1 MIKRPDADI
10 IIDNTNDLN
19 DDMVK
24 ALYETLE
31 ELNPYALDISNV
43 YNNPNTN
50 TQIEMVKI
58 YAEALYFG
66 IQKALNSAAVITKL
80 REKSEQLNVSTTFD
94 EVKFYKKLIREYFSN
109 YTIFKQSKGLNQAI
123 RYAYNIIATSGL
135 QPDLDPYTT
144 NDGFRIEWGTEE
156 NPDQPFTIKVEGLL
170 DPILYEGSV
179 KQIAHP
185 VGFAYV
191 YTVTKYLEFT
201 EYIDDWFTYKVNEIK
216 ISTTVEYSFDEYDYS
231 DRTVVDIQTAK
242 DVQNRERITI
252 VFDNN
257 EMIVKDFNRKIYFYN
272 ADGSIQKE
280 FPEGYILDLDYNIE
294 FEFRLKDEF
303 EELNSEGVYWDYVW
317 DNITELDLRKN
328 YVIGDRNLIIGKFP
342 VQPSLYTG
350 LDLKKIGD
358 KDLII
363 GKFPIQQNLSDI
375 KIKIGN
381 IDYAHPYKF
390 PDEEHEYYPP
400 EMEDFIT
407 KAINKNMIDWMK
419 DDFETRQYSDF
430 TEIVVN
436 EVATIGQPTIG
447 RFVIAPSLDKATI
460 GKNIKVGEFIFDGV
474 GEETLVNGTLLLD
487 YFRMDKETNHPN
499 FEETFEMVK
508 EGQFS
513 ILKGE
518 ELFDEYVSQLN
529 DTIDYENKDWNPE
542 QIKDLIV
549 PEKIGKHLTIG
560 NSFIISNADGSNPDD
575 NAKKIGKDLIIG
587 NFAISPKP
595 NNIGVEI
602 DAFYIERYGEYKDE
616 YEEYPYEVNDTFEIE
631 KEINE
636 TILNDETFDTGKVI
650 TIGETEISEF
660 VFGSEGD
667 LPKEYLRT
675 ENVMSEHFD
684 KVFEFKYIEDETEIE
699 KESSEAIF
707 GEVVDNMQEQGSV
720 ESNPSFEETF
730 EMSNDEFEISIIK
743 YVAEFKETLPNSEDL
758 LDVWNR

>member
-94 EVKFYKKLIREYFSN
+94 EVKFYKRLIREYFSN

-135 QPDLDPYTT
+135 QPDLDPYAT

-156 NPDQPFTIKVEGLL
+156 NPEQPFTIKVEGLL

-280 FPEGYILDLDYNIE
+280 FPEGYILDVDYNIE

-342 VQPSLYTG
+342 
-350 LDLKKIGD
+350 
-358 KDLII
+358 
-363 GKFPIQQNLSDI
+363 IQQSLSGI

-587 NFAISPKP
+587 NFAISSKP

-616 YEEYPYEVNDTFEIE
+616 YEEYFYEVNDTFEIE

-707 GEVVDNMQEQGSV
+707 GELVDNMKEQGSV

>member
-123 RYAYNIIATSGL
+123 RYAYNIMATSGL

-156 NPDQPFTIKVEGLL
+156 NPEQPFTIKVEGLL

-317 DNITELDLRKN
+317 NNITELDLRKN

-350 LDLKKIGD
+350 LALKKIGD

-363 GKFPIQQNLSDI
+363 GKFPIQQSLSDI

-436 EVATIGQPTIG
+436 EVATIGQPTIC

-560 NSFIISNADGSNPDD
+560 NSFIISNADGS
-575 NAKKIGKDLIIG
+575 A
-587 NFAISPKP
+587 S

-616 YEEYPYEVNDTFEIE
+616 YEEYFYEVNDTFEIE

-660 VFGSEGD
+660 VFGSKGD

-707 GEVVDNMQEQGSV
+707 GELVDNMQEQGSV

-758 LDVWNR
+758 LDVWKD

>member
-123 RYAYNIIATSGL
+123 RYAYNIMATSGL

-156 NPDQPFTIKVEGLL
+156 NPEQPFTIKVEGLL

-185 VGFAYV
+185 VGFAYI

-342 VQPSLYTG
+342 VQTGLYT
-350 LDLKKIGD
+350 DT
-358 KDLII
+358 
-363 GKFPIQQNLSDI
+363 

-575 NAKKIGKDLIIG
+575 NAKRIGKDLIIG

-616 YEEYPYEVNDTFEIE
+616 YEEYFYEVNDTFEIE

-699 KESSEAIF
+699 KESSESIF

-758 LDVWNR
+758 LDVWKD

>member
-94 EVKFYKKLIREYFSN
+94 EVKFYKRLIREYFSN

-123 RYAYNIIATSGL
+123 RYAYNIMATSGL

-156 NPDQPFTIKVEGLL
+156 NPEQPFTIKVEGLL

-350 LDLKKIGD
+350 IDLKKIGD

-363 GKFPIQQNLSDI
+363 GKFPIQQSLSDI

-560 NSFIISNADGSNPDD
+560 NSFIISNADGSE
-575 NAKKIGKDLIIG
+575 
-587 NFAISPKP
+587 S

-616 YEEYPYEVNDTFEIE
+616 YEEYFYEVNDTFEIE

-707 GEVVDNMQEQGSV
+707 GELVDNMQEQGSV
-720 ESNPSFEETF
+720 ESNPNFEETF

>member
-156 NPDQPFTIKVEGLL
+156 NPEQPFTIKVEGLL

-328 YVIGDRNLIIGKFP
+328 YIIGDRNLIIGKFP
-342 VQPSLYTG
+342 VQTGLYT
-350 LDLKKIGD
+350 DT
-358 KDLII
+358 
-363 GKFPIQQNLSDI
+363 

-436 EVATIGQPTIG
+436 EIATIGQPTIG

-560 NSFIISNADGSNPDD
+560 NSFIISNADGSENV
-575 NAKKIGKDLIIG
+575 KRIGKDLIID
-587 NFAISPKP
+587 NFTIGSKP

-616 YEEYPYEVNDTFEIE
+616 YEEYFYEVNDTFEIE

-707 GEVVDNMQEQGSV
+707 GELVDNMQEQGSV

>member
-94 EVKFYKKLIREYFSN
+94 EVKFYKRLIREYFSN

-156 NPDQPFTIKVEGLL
+156 NPEQPFTIKVEGLL

-201 EYIDDWFTYKVNEIK
+201 EYIDDWFTYKVNQIK

-280 FPEGYILDLDYNIE
+280 FPAGYILDLDYNIE

-317 DNITELDLRKN
+317 NNITELDLRKN

-342 VQPSLYTG
+342 VQTGLYT
-350 LDLKKIGD
+350 DT
-358 KDLII
+358 
-363 GKFPIQQNLSDI
+363 

-400 EMEDFIT
+400 EMEYFIT
-407 KAINKNMIDWMK
+407 KAINKNMIDWIK

-436 EVATIGQPTIG
+436 EIATIGQPTIG

-560 NSFIISNADGSNPDD
+560 NSFIISNADGSESDD
-575 NAKKIGKDLIIG
+575 NVKRIGKDLIIG
-587 NFAISPKP
+587 NFVISPKP

-602 DAFYIERYGEYKDE
+602 DAFYIEKYGEYKDE
-616 YEEYPYEVNDTFEIE
+616 YEEYFYEVNDTFEIE

-660 VFGSEGD
+660 VFGSKGD

-707 GEVVDNMQEQGSV
+707 GELVDNMQEQGSV

>member
-94 EVKFYKKLIREYFSN
+94 EVKFYKRLIREYFSN

-317 DNITELDLRKN
+317 NNITELDLRKN

-342 VQPSLYTG
+342 VQTGLYT
-350 LDLKKIGD
+350 DT
-358 KDLII
+358 
-363 GKFPIQQNLSDI
+363 

-587 NFAISPKP
+587 NFAISSKP

-707 GEVVDNMQEQGSV
+707 GELVDNMQEQGSV

-758 LDVWNR
+758 LDVWKD

>member
-94 EVKFYKKLIREYFSN
+94 EVKFYKRLIREYFSN

-156 NPDQPFTIKVEGLL
+156 NPEQPFTIKVEGLL

-342 VQPSLYTG
+342 VQTGLYT
-350 LDLKKIGD
+350 
-358 KDLII
+358 
-363 GKFPIQQNLSDI
+363 DI

-549 PEKIGKHLTIG
+549 PEKIGNHLTIG

-587 NFAISPKP
+587 NFVISPKP

-684 KVFEFKYIEDETEIE
+684 KVFELKYIEDETEIE

-707 GEVVDNMQEQGSV
+707 GEVVDNMKEQGSV

>member
-123 RYAYNIIATSGL
+123 RYAYNIMATSGL

-156 NPDQPFTIKVEGLL
+156 NPEQPFTIKVEGLL

-342 VQPSLYTG
+342 VQTGLYT
-350 LDLKKIGD
+350 DT
-358 KDLII
+358 
-363 GKFPIQQNLSDI
+363 

-587 NFAISPKP
+587 NFAISSKP

-616 YEEYPYEVNDTFEIE
+616 YEEYFYEVNDTFEIE

-707 GEVVDNMQEQGSV
+707 GEVVDNMKEQGSV

>member
-123 RYAYNIIATSGL
+123 RYAYNIMATSGL

-328 YVIGDRNLIIGKFP
+328 YVIGDRNLIIGEFP
-342 VQPSLYTG
+342 VQTGLYT
-350 LDLKKIGD
+350 DT
-358 KDLII
+358 
-363 GKFPIQQNLSDI
+363 

-616 YEEYPYEVNDTFEIE
+616 YEEYFYEVNDTFEIE

-707 GEVVDNMQEQGSV
+707 GEVVDNMKEQGSV

>member
-123 RYAYNIIATSGL
+123 RYAYNIMATSGL

-317 DNITELDLRKN
+317 NNITELDLRKN

-342 VQPSLYTG
+342 VQTGLYT
-350 LDLKKIGD
+350 DT
-358 KDLII
+358 
-363 GKFPIQQNLSDI
+363 

-587 NFAISPKP
+587 NFAISSKP

-616 YEEYPYEVNDTFEIE
+616 YEEYFYEVNDTFEIE

-758 LDVWNR
+758 LDVWKD

>member
-94 EVKFYKKLIREYFSN
+94 EVKFYKRLIREYFSN

-123 RYAYNIIATSGL
+123 RYAYNIMATSGL

-156 NPDQPFTIKVEGLL
+156 NPEQPFTIKVEGLL

-342 VQPSLYTG
+342 VQTG
-350 LDLKKIGD
+350 LYRDT
-358 KDLII
+358 
-363 GKFPIQQNLSDI
+363 

-616 YEEYPYEVNDTFEIE
+616 YEEYFYEVNDTFEIE

-707 GEVVDNMQEQGSV
+707 GEVVDNMKEQGSV

>member
-94 EVKFYKKLIREYFSN
+94 EVKFYKRLIREYFSN

-123 RYAYNIIATSGL
+123 RYAYNIMATSGL
-135 QPDLDPYTT
+135 QPDLDPYAT

-156 NPDQPFTIKVEGLL
+156 NPEQPFTIKVEGLL

-201 EYIDDWFTYKVNEIK
+201 EYIDDWFTYKVNQIK

-363 GKFPIQQNLSDI
+363 GKFPIQQSLSDI

-560 NSFIISNADGSNPDD
+560 NSFIISNADGSE
-575 NAKKIGKDLIIG
+575 
-587 NFAISPKP
+587 S

-616 YEEYPYEVNDTFEIE
+616 YEEYFYEVNDTFEIE

-684 KVFEFKYIEDETEIE
+684 KEYEFNYIEDETEIE

>member
-94 EVKFYKKLIREYFSN
+94 EVKFYKRLIREYFSN

-123 RYAYNIIATSGL
+123 RYAYNIMATSGL

-201 EYIDDWFTYKVNEIK
+201 EYIDDWFTYKVNQIK

-303 EELNSEGVYWDYVW
+303 EELNSEGVYWDYV
-317 DNITELDLRKN
+317 
-328 YVIGDRNLIIGKFP
+328 
-342 VQPSLYTG
+342 
-350 LDLKKIGD
+350 
-358 KDLII
+358 
-363 GKFPIQQNLSDI
+363 
-375 KIKIGN
+375 
-381 IDYAHPYKF
+381 
-390 PDEEHEYYPP
+390 
-400 EMEDFIT
+400 
-407 KAINKNMIDWMK
+407 
-419 DDFETRQYSDF
+419 
-430 TEIVVN
+430 
-436 EVATIGQPTIG
+436 
-447 RFVIAPSLDKATI
+447 
-460 GKNIKVGEFIFDGV
+460 
-474 GEETLVNGTLLLD
+474 
-487 YFRMDKETNHPN
+487 
-499 FEETFEMVK
+499 
-508 EGQFS
+508 
-513 ILKGE
+513 
-518 ELFDEYVSQLN
+518 
-529 DTIDYENKDWNPE
+529 
-542 QIKDLIV
+542 
-549 PEKIGKHLTIG
+549 
-560 NSFIISNADGSNPDD
+560 
-575 NAKKIGKDLIIG
+575 
-587 NFAISPKP
+587 
-595 NNIGVEI
+595 
-602 DAFYIERYGEYKDE
+602 
-616 YEEYPYEVNDTFEIE
+616 
-631 KEINE
+631 
-636 TILNDETFDTGKVI
+636 
-650 TIGETEISEF
+650 
-660 VFGSEGD
+660 
-667 LPKEYLRT
+667 
-675 ENVMSEHFD
+675 
-684 KVFEFKYIEDETEIE
+684 
-699 KESSEAIF
+699 
-707 GEVVDNMQEQGSV
+707 
-720 ESNPSFEETF
+720 
-730 EMSNDEFEISIIK
+730 
-743 YVAEFKETLPNSEDL
+743 
-758 LDVWNR
+758 

>member
-135 QPDLDPYTT
+135 QPDLDPYAT

-156 NPDQPFTIKVEGLL
+156 NPEQPFTIKVEGLL

-280 FPEGYILDLDYNIE
+280 FPAGYILDLDYNIE

-317 DNITELDLRKN
+317 NNITELDLRKN

-363 GKFPIQQNLSDI
+363 GKFPIQQSLSDI

-560 NSFIISNADGSNPDD
+560 NSFIISSADGS
-575 NAKKIGKDLIIG
+575 A
-587 NFAISPKP
+587 S

-616 YEEYPYEVNDTFEIE
+616 YEEYFYEVNDTFEIE

-707 GEVVDNMQEQGSV
+707 GELVDNMQEQGSV

-730 EMSNDEFEISIIK
+730 EMSNDEFEISITK

-758 LDVWNR
+758 LDVWKD

>member
-94 EVKFYKKLIREYFSN
+94 EVKFYKRLIREYFSN

-156 NPDQPFTIKVEGLL
+156 NPEQPFTIKVEGLL

-280 FPEGYILDLDYNIE
+280 FPAGYILDLDYNIE

-317 DNITELDLRKN
+317 NNITELDLRKN

-342 VQPSLYTG
+342 VQTGLYT
-350 LDLKKIGD
+350 DT
-358 KDLII
+358 
-363 GKFPIQQNLSDI
+363 

-529 DTIDYENKDWNPE
+529 DTIDYENKDWNPK

-560 NSFIISNADGSNPDD
+560 NSFIISNADGSESDD
-575 NAKKIGKDLIIG
+575 NVKRIGKDLIIG
-587 NFAISPKP
+587 NFVISPKP

-602 DAFYIERYGEYKDE
+602 DAFYIEKYGEYKDE
-616 YEEYPYEVNDTFEIE
+616 YEEYFYEVNDTFEIE

-660 VFGSEGD
+660 VFGSKGD

-707 GEVVDNMQEQGSV
+707 GELVDNMQEQGSV

>member
-123 RYAYNIIATSGL
+123 RYAYNIMATSGL
-135 QPDLDPYTT
+135 QPDLDPYAT

-156 NPDQPFTIKVEGLL
+156 NPEQPFTIKVEGLL

-280 FPEGYILDLDYNIE
+280 FPAGYILDLDYNIE

-317 DNITELDLRKN
+317 NNITELDLRKN

-342 VQPSLYTG
+342 VQTGLYT
-350 LDLKKIGD
+350 DT
-358 KDLII
+358 
-363 GKFPIQQNLSDI
+363 

-529 DTIDYENKDWNPE
+529 DTIDYENKDWNPK

-560 NSFIISNADGSNPDD
+560 NSFIISNADGSESDD
-575 NAKKIGKDLIIG
+575 NVKRIGKDLIIG
-587 NFAISPKP
+587 NFVISPKP

-602 DAFYIERYGEYKDE
+602 DAFYIEKYGEYKDE
-616 YEEYPYEVNDTFEIE
+616 YEEYFYEVNDTFEIE

>member
-94 EVKFYKKLIREYFSN
+94 EVKFYKRLIREYFSN

-280 FPEGYILDLDYNIE
+280 FPAGYILDLDYNIE

-317 DNITELDLRKN
+317 NNITELDLRKN

-342 VQPSLYTG
+342 VQTGLYT
-350 LDLKKIGD
+350 DT
-358 KDLII
+358 
-363 GKFPIQQNLSDI
+363 

-407 KAINKNMIDWMK
+407 KAINKNMIDWIK

-436 EVATIGQPTIG
+436 EIATIGQPTIG

-529 DTIDYENKDWNPE
+529 DTIDYENKDWNPK

-560 NSFIISNADGSNPDD
+560 NSFIISNADGSESDD
-575 NAKKIGKDLIIG
+575 NVKRIGKDLIIG
-587 NFAISPKP
+587 NFVISPKP

-602 DAFYIERYGEYKDE
+602 DAFYIEKYGEYKDE
-616 YEEYPYEVNDTFEIE
+616 YEEYFYEVNDTFEIE

-707 GEVVDNMQEQGSV
+707 GELVDNMQEQGSV

>member
-94 EVKFYKKLIREYFSN
+94 EVKFYKRLIREYFSN

-123 RYAYNIIATSGL
+123 RYAYNIMATSGL

-156 NPDQPFTIKVEGLL
+156 NPEQPFTIKVEGLL

-342 VQPSLYTG
+342 VQTGLYT
-350 LDLKKIGD
+350 DT
-358 KDLII
+358 
-363 GKFPIQQNLSDI
+363 

-616 YEEYPYEVNDTFEIE
+616 YEEYFYEVNDTFEIE

-707 GEVVDNMQEQGSV
+707 GEVVDNMKEQGSV

>member
-94 EVKFYKKLIREYFSN
+94 EVKFYKRLIREYFSN

-123 RYAYNIIATSGL
+123 RYAYNIMATSGL

-342 VQPSLYTG
+342 VQTGLYT
-350 LDLKKIGD
+350 DT
-358 KDLII
+358 
-363 GKFPIQQNLSDI
+363 

-560 NSFIISNADGSNPDD
+560 NSFIISSADGSNPDD

-587 NFAISPKP
+587 NFVISPKP

-616 YEEYPYEVNDTFEIE
+616 YEEYFYEVNDTFEIE

-684 KVFEFKYIEDETEIE
+684 KVFEFNYIEDETEIE

-707 GEVVDNMQEQGSV
+707 GELVDNMQEQGSV

>member
-94 EVKFYKKLIREYFSN
+94 EVKFYKRLIREYFSN

-123 RYAYNIIATSGL
+123 RYAYNIMATSGL

-156 NPDQPFTIKVEGLL
+156 NPEQPFTIKVEGLL

-342 VQPSLYTG
+342 VQTGLYTG

-549 PEKIGKHLTIG
+549 PEKIGK
-560 NSFIISNADGSNPDD
+560 
-575 NAKKIGKDLIIG
+575 DLIIG
-587 NFAISPKP
+587 NFVISPKP

-616 YEEYPYEVNDTFEIE
+616 YEEYFYEVNDTFEIE

-675 ENVMSEHFD
+675 ENAMSEHFD

-707 GEVVDNMQEQGSV
+707 GELVDNMQEQGSV

-758 LDVWNR
+758 LDVWKD

>member
-1 MIKRPDADI
+1 
-10 IIDNTNDLN
+10 
-19 DDMVK
+19 
-24 ALYETLE
+24 
-31 ELNPYALDISNV
+31 
-43 YNNPNTN
+43 
-50 TQIEMVKI
+50 
-58 YAEALYFG
+58 
-66 IQKALNSAAVITKL
+66 
-80 REKSEQLNVSTTFD
+80 
-94 EVKFYKKLIREYFSN
+94 
-109 YTIFKQSKGLNQAI
+109 
-123 RYAYNIIATSGL
+123 
-135 QPDLDPYTT
+135 
-144 NDGFRIEWGTEE
+144 
-156 NPDQPFTIKVEGLL
+156 
-170 DPILYEGSV
+170 
-179 KQIAHP
+179 
-185 VGFAYV
+185 
-191 YTVTKYLEFT
+191 
-201 EYIDDWFTYKVNEIK
+201 
-216 ISTTVEYSFDEYDYS
+216 
-231 DRTVVDIQTAK
+231 
-242 DVQNRERITI
+242 
-252 VFDNN
+252 
-257 EMIVKDFNRKIYFYN
+257 
-272 ADGSIQKE
+272 
-280 FPEGYILDLDYNIE
+280 
-294 FEFRLKDEF
+294 
-303 EELNSEGVYWDYVW
+303 
-317 DNITELDLRKN
+317 
-328 YVIGDRNLIIGKFP
+328 
-342 VQPSLYTG
+342 
-350 LDLKKIGD
+350 
-358 KDLII
+358 
-363 GKFPIQQNLSDI
+363 
-375 KIKIGN
+375 
-381 IDYAHPYKF
+381 
-390 PDEEHEYYPP
+390 
-400 EMEDFIT
+400 MEDFIT

-529 DTIDYENKDWNPE
+529 DTIDYENKDWNPK

-560 NSFIISNADGSNPDD
+560 NSFIISNADGS
-575 NAKKIGKDLIIG
+575 A
-587 NFAISPKP
+587 S

-616 YEEYPYEVNDTFEIE
+616 YEEYFYEVNDTFEIE

-758 LDVWNR
+758 LNIWKD

>member
-156 NPDQPFTIKVEGLL
+156 NPEQPFTIKVEGLL

-350 LDLKKIGD
+350 IDLKKIGD

-363 GKFPIQQNLSDI
+363 GKFPIQQSLSDI

-560 NSFIISNADGSNPDD
+560 NSFIISNADGSE
-575 NAKKIGKDLIIG
+575 
-587 NFAISPKP
+587 S

-707 GEVVDNMQEQGSV
+707 GELVDNMQEQGSV

>member
-94 EVKFYKKLIREYFSN
+94 EVKFYKRLIREYFSN

-123 RYAYNIIATSGL
+123 RYAYNIMATSGL

-156 NPDQPFTIKVEGLL
+156 NPEQPFTIKVEGLL

-342 VQPSLYTG
+342 VQTGLYT
-350 LDLKKIGD
+350 DT
-358 KDLII
+358 
-363 GKFPIQQNLSDI
+363 

-447 RFVIAPSLDKATI
+447 RFVIAPNLDKATI

-587 NFAISPKP
+587 NFAISSKP

-616 YEEYPYEVNDTFEIE
+616 YEEYFYEVNDTFEIE

-699 KESSEAIF
+699 KESSESIF

-730 EMSNDEFEISIIK
+730 EMSNDEFEISITK

-758 LDVWNR
+758 LNIWKD

>member
-94 EVKFYKKLIREYFSN
+94 EVKFYKRLIREYFSN

-123 RYAYNIIATSGL
+123 RYAYNIMATSGL

-342 VQPSLYTG
+342 VQTG
-350 LDLKKIGD
+350 LYRDT
-358 KDLII
+358 
-363 GKFPIQQNLSDI
+363 

-436 EVATIGQPTIG
+436 EIATIGQPTIG

-529 DTIDYENKDWNPE
+529 DTIDYENKDWNPK

-560 NSFIISNADGSNPDD
+560 NSFIISNADGSESDD
-575 NAKKIGKDLIIG
+575 NVKRIGKDLIIG
-587 NFAISPKP
+587 NFAISSKP

-636 TILNDETFDTGKVI
+636 IILNDETFDTGKVI

-660 VFGSEGD
+660 VFGSKGD

-684 KVFEFKYIEDETEIE
+684 KVFEFKYIEDKTEIE

-707 GEVVDNMQEQGSV
+707 EELVDNMKEQGSV
-720 ESNPSFEETF
+720 ESNPNFEEIF
-730 EMSNDEFEISIIK
+730 EMSNDEFEIRITK
-743 YVAEFKETLPNSEDL
+743 YVAEFDETLPNSEDL
-758 LDVWNR
+758 LNIWKD

>member
-94 EVKFYKKLIREYFSN
+94 EVKFYKRLIREYFSN

-123 RYAYNIIATSGL
+123 RYAYNIMATSGL

-156 NPDQPFTIKVEGLL
+156 NPEQPFTIKVEGLL

-342 VQPSLYTG
+342 VQTGLYT
-350 LDLKKIGD
+350 DT
-358 KDLII
+358 
-363 GKFPIQQNLSDI
+363 

-529 DTIDYENKDWNPE
+529 DTIDYENKDWNPK

-587 NFAISPKP
+587 NFAISSKP

-660 VFGSEGD
+660 VFGSKGD

-707 GEVVDNMQEQGSV
+707 GELVDNMQEQGSV

>member
-1 MIKRPDADI
+1 M
-10 IIDNTNDLN
+10 
-19 DDMVK
+19 
-24 ALYETLE
+24 
-31 ELNPYALDISNV
+31 
-43 YNNPNTN
+43 
-50 TQIEMVKI
+50 
-58 YAEALYFG
+58 
-66 IQKALNSAAVITKL
+66 
-80 REKSEQLNVSTTFD
+80 
-94 EVKFYKKLIREYFSN
+94 
-109 YTIFKQSKGLNQAI
+109 
-123 RYAYNIIATSGL
+123 
-135 QPDLDPYTT
+135 
-144 NDGFRIEWGTEE
+144 
-156 NPDQPFTIKVEGLL
+156 L

-350 LDLKKIGD
+350 IDLKKIGD

-363 GKFPIQQNLSDI
+363 GKFPIQQSLSDI

-436 EVATIGQPTIG
+436 EVATIGQHTIG

-587 NFAISPKP
+587 NFTISPKP

-616 YEEYPYEVNDTFEIE
+616 YEEYFYEVNDTFEIE

>member
-94 EVKFYKKLIREYFSN
+94 EVKFYKRLIREYFSN

-363 GKFPIQQNLSDI
+363 GKFPIQQSLSDI

-560 NSFIISNADGSNPDD
+560 NSFIISSADGSE
-575 NAKKIGKDLIIG
+575 
-587 NFAISPKP
+587 S

-616 YEEYPYEVNDTFEIE
+616 YEEYFYEVNDTFEIE

-684 KVFEFKYIEDETEIE
+684 KVFELKYIEDETEIE

-707 GEVVDNMQEQGSV
+707 GELVDNMQEQGSV

>member
-123 RYAYNIIATSGL
+123 RYAYNIMATSGL

-156 NPDQPFTIKVEGLL
+156 NPEQPFTIKVEGLL

-303 EELNSEGVYWDYVW
+303 EELNSEGVYWDYVC

-342 VQPSLYTG
+342 VQPSL
-350 LDLKKIGD
+350 
-358 KDLII
+358 
-363 GKFPIQQNLSDI
+363 SDI

-381 IDYAHPYKF
+381 IDYAHHYKF
-390 PDEEHEYYPP
+390 QDEEHEYYPP

-436 EVATIGQPTIG
+436 EVATIGQPTIC

-560 NSFIISNADGSNPDD
+560 NSFIISNADGS
-575 NAKKIGKDLIIG
+575 A
-587 NFAISPKP
+587 S

-616 YEEYPYEVNDTFEIE
+616 YEEYFYEVNDTFEIE

-707 GEVVDNMQEQGSV
+707 GELVDNMQEQGSV

-758 LDVWNR
+758 LDVWKD

>member
-94 EVKFYKKLIREYFSN
+94 EIKFYKRLIREYFSN

-156 NPDQPFTIKVEGLL
+156 NPEQPFTIKVEGLL

-342 VQPSLYTG
+342 VQTG
-350 LDLKKIGD
+350 LYRDT
-358 KDLII
+358 
-363 GKFPIQQNLSDI
+363 

-436 EVATIGQPTIG
+436 EVATIGQSTIG

-587 NFAISPKP
+587 NFAISSKP

-616 YEEYPYEVNDTFEIE
+616 YEEYFYEVNDTFEIE

-660 VFGSEGD
+660 IFGSEGD

-699 KESSEAIF
+699 KESSESIF

>member
-94 EVKFYKKLIREYFSN
+94 EVKFYKRLIREYFSN

-560 NSFIISNADGSNPDD
+560 NSFIISNADGSE
-575 NAKKIGKDLIIG
+575 
-587 NFAISPKP
+587 S

-616 YEEYPYEVNDTFEIE
+616 YEEYFYEVNDTFEIE

-650 TIGETEISEF
+650 TIGETQISEF

-684 KVFEFKYIEDETEIE
+684 KVFEFNYIEDETEIE

-707 GEVVDNMQEQGSV
+707 GELVDNMKEQGSV

-758 LDVWNR
+758 LDVWKD

>member
-94 EVKFYKKLIREYFSN
+94 EVKFYKRLIKEYFSN

-123 RYAYNIIATSGL
+123 RYAYNIMATSGL

-156 NPDQPFTIKVEGLL
+156 NPEQPFTIKVEGLL

-280 FPEGYILDLDYNIE
+280 FPAGYILDLDYNIE

-317 DNITELDLRKN
+317 NNITELDLRKN

-342 VQPSLYTG
+342 VQTGLYTG
-350 LDLKKIGD
+350 LALKKIGD

-560 NSFIISNADGSNPDD
+560 NSFIISNADGSE
-575 NAKKIGKDLIIG
+575 
-587 NFAISPKP
+587 S

-616 YEEYPYEVNDTFEIE
+616 YEEYFYEVNDTFEIE

-675 ENVMSEHFD
+675 ENAMSEHFD
-684 KVFEFKYIEDETEIE
+684 KVFEFNYIEDETEIE

-707 GEVVDNMQEQGSV
+707 GELVDNMQEQGSV

>member
-123 RYAYNIIATSGL
+123 RYAYNIMATSGL

-156 NPDQPFTIKVEGLL
+156 NPEQPFTIKVEGLL

-350 LDLKKIGD
+350 IDLKKIGD

-363 GKFPIQQNLSDI
+363 GKFPIQQSLSDI

-560 NSFIISNADGSNPDD
+560 NSFIISNADGSASNT
-575 NAKKIGKDLIIG
+575 
-587 NFAISPKP
+587 
-595 NNIGVEI
+595 IGVEI

-616 YEEYPYEVNDTFEIE
+616 YEEYFYEVNDTFEIE

-707 GEVVDNMQEQGSV
+707 GELVDNMQEQGSV

>member
-94 EVKFYKKLIREYFSN
+94 EVKFYKRLIREYFSN

-156 NPDQPFTIKVEGLL
+156 NPEQPFTIKVEGLL

-342 VQPSLYTG
+342 VQTGLYT
-350 LDLKKIGD
+350 DT
-358 KDLII
+358 
-363 GKFPIQQNLSDI
+363 

-529 DTIDYENKDWNPE
+529 YTIDYKNKDWNPK

-560 NSFIISNADGSNPDD
+560 NSFIISNADGSESDD
-575 NAKKIGKDLIIG
+575 TVKKIGKDLIIG
-587 NFAISPKP
+587 NFTINPKP

-602 DAFYIERYGEYKDE
+602 DAFYIERYTEYKDE
-616 YEEYPYEVNDTFEIE
+616 YEEYPYEVNDTFELE

-636 TILNDETFDTGKVI
+636 IILNDETFDTGKVI

-660 VFGSEGD
+660 VFGSKGD

-684 KVFEFKYIEDETEIE
+684 KVFEFKYIEDKTEIE

-707 GEVVDNMQEQGSV
+707 GELVDNTQEQGSV
-720 ESNPSFEETF
+720 ESNPNFEETF
-730 EMSNDEFEISIIK
+730 EMSNDEFEIRITK

-758 LDVWNR
+758 LNIWKD

>member
-156 NPDQPFTIKVEGLL
+156 NPEQPFTIKVEGLL

-342 VQPSLYTG
+342 VQTGLYT
-350 LDLKKIGD
+350 DT
-358 KDLII
+358 
-363 GKFPIQQNLSDI
+363 

-560 NSFIISNADGSNPDD
+560 NSFIISSADGSNPDD

-587 NFAISPKP
+587 NFVISPKP

-684 KVFEFKYIEDETEIE
+684 KVFEFNYIEDETEIE

-707 GEVVDNMQEQGSV
+707 GEVVDNMKEQGSV

>member
-156 NPDQPFTIKVEGLL
+156 NPDQPFTIKIEGLL

-342 VQPSLYTG
+342 VQPSL
-350 LDLKKIGD
+350 
-358 KDLII
+358 
-363 GKFPIQQNLSDI
+363 SDI

-529 DTIDYENKDWNPE
+529 DTIDYENKDWNAE

-587 NFAISPKP
+587 NFAISSKP

-707 GEVVDNMQEQGSV
+707 GELVDNMQEQGSV

>member
-94 EVKFYKKLIREYFSN
+94 EVKFYKKLIREYFSK

-156 NPDQPFTIKVEGLL
+156 NPEQPFTIKVEGLL

-342 VQPSLYTG
+342 VQPS
-350 LDLKKIGD
+350 
-358 KDLII
+358 
-363 GKFPIQQNLSDI
+363 LSDI

-587 NFAISPKP
+587 NFTISPKP

-707 GEVVDNMQEQGSV
+707 GELVDNMQEQGSV

-730 EMSNDEFEISIIK
+730 EMSNDEFEISNG
-743 YVAEFKETLPNSEDL
+743 V
-758 LDVWNR
+758 

>member
-156 NPDQPFTIKVEGLL
+156 NPEQPFTIKVEGLL

-242 DVQNRERITI
+242 DVQNRERIII

-342 VQPSLYTG
+342 VQPS
-350 LDLKKIGD
+350 
-358 KDLII
+358 
-363 GKFPIQQNLSDI
+363 LSDI

-587 NFAISPKP
+587 NFTISPKP

-707 GEVVDNMQEQGSV
+707 GELVDNMQEQGSV

>member
-123 RYAYNIIATSGL
+123 RYAYNIMATSGL

-317 DNITELDLRKN
+317 NNITELDLRKN

-342 VQPSLYTG
+342 VQTGLYT
-350 LDLKKIGD
+350 DT
-358 KDLII
+358 
-363 GKFPIQQNLSDI
+363 

-587 NFAISPKP
+587 NFAISSKP

-616 YEEYPYEVNDTFEIE
+616 YEEYFYEVNDTFEIE